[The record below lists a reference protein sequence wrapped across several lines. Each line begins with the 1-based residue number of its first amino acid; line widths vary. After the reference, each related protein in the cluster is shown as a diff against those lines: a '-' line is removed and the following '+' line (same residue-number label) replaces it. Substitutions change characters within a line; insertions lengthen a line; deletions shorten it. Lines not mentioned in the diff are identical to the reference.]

1 MPNGSGFRSISVEAP
16 IMPPSG
22 SPHSLWHSPVP
33 YLFVCLGSMTGL
45 IAFAMLVLAYSHR
58 KFASSHFDSAAGR
71 DYDEENLRDDTALDD
86 GRRLVIMAG
95 DRVATFI
102 AVPISRADANSH
114 DDGEG
119 SPEESAPSILSPN
132 PSNPYFSSATARSHW
147 SSFPSSSIRI
157 GRREFGWGDGGDRRR
172 EDDRRVEKEGTRRAS
187 DDSGGGILVELN
199 SEVAL
204 PVHWEQCLDLLTTG
218 RTANGPPQI
227 LAAPLASS
235 FQVTIT
241 MTTTSRFKVI
251 LTNNYCFF
259 ATRLCSTAPLRRTQS
274 SVAILRPTK
283 AVDDSQRQTLLSTDR
298 RREGTEAAAPS
309 NDENHDCD
317 FQAIQKKD

>member
-119 SPEESAPSILSPN
+119 SPEESAVTLQIYVP
-132 PSNPYFSSATARSHW
+132 RSHW

-204 PVHWEQCLDLLTTG
+204 PVHWEQCLDLLVRATL
-218 RTANGPPQI
+218 PP
-227 LAAPLASS
+227 P
-235 FQVTIT
+235 
-241 MTTTSRFKVI
+241 
-251 LTNNYCFF
+251 
-259 ATRLCSTAPLRRTQS
+259 
-274 SVAILRPTK
+274 
-283 AVDDSQRQTLLSTDR
+283 
-298 RREGTEAAAPS
+298 
-309 NDENHDCD
+309 
-317 FQAIQKKD
+317 